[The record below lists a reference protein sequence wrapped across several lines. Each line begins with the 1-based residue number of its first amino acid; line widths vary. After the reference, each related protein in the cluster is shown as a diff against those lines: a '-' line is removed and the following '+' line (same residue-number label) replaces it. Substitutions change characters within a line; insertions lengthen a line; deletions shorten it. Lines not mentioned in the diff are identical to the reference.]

1 MSLRDYIRIV
11 KRHFW
16 WIFGWGT
23 LIFLG
28 FLFYEAN
35 LKSIRYSAQAKFRV
49 VEQGVLRPMEAN
61 GKNRPAAG
69 AIKSPEI
76 DSDILIYGDAPDL
89 RQHKSRMMGQA
100 VIVDAVKRY
109 FEIEENHPQE
119 RRLDHHAWMQ
129 QAYPR
134 FSSKNPS
141 DEANINAFKECL
153 RITEN
158 YGDKTFFVQVHSTN
172 KYKVSWMLNA
182 FVESY
187 KIHEEARVKK
197 SSKDV
202 LSDNE
207 TRYEASKKRFQ
218 ELDMKRD
225 LHKEKLRKEYG
236 DGFGWHD
243 GTEGKQREKD
253 EILLRL
259 SGLNKESLQLKSEIQ
274 EFQVFEPDRW
284 LIEDGEG
291 HKIVELQ
298 NDLYSKRE
306 QLQQELAALR
316 VDFTDKHPNVVRKIA
331 ELNSL
336 NDAMPRLA
344 KEIIDNKLRNLKREL
359 SNKESLTARYKEDL
373 IRVNQE
379 IQVISEQERFF
390 TSLDDEQEK
399 IKGDLARLEQHI
411 DRLEDEL
418 TRSDDPIEL
427 LLFPPA
433 QGQLD
438 SVSPNMKYYV
448 MIFGILIGC
457 GFAYLLDYM
466 DDTIRTPHDV
476 EKFVGMRV
484 IGTVPLL
491 SRGEEKLLHRIALK
505 SPISEMMN
513 TLSMI
518 IQSWMLKMKGQSLLI
533 VSSKPSEGKS
543 TFITNLAV
551 AMCRGG
557 EKVVLI
563 DSDMRKPSL
572 HRFFGVDNS
581 VGLSNY
587 LEDSFTGDVDDSD
600 ESKIAKIVHHTDVEG
615 LFLIP
620 SGPIPS
626 NPVGLLKGENIDRL
640 LSHLKTYIGV
650 ILIDTPPLAMID
662 AGVLATKV
670 NAVVTVMDA
679 GKVSK
684 KEALAGKHLIE
695 NVGGNGIGVIL
706 NKVTLEGE
714 EYYYYFEGYSYY
726 YGNSRSRK
734 KKPV

>member
-1 MSLRDYIRIV
+1 MSLKDYIRIV

-16 WIFGWGT
+16 WIFGWAA

-28 FLFYEAN
+28 FFFYEGSI
-35 LKSIRYSAQAKFRV
+35 KKIRYSAEAKFRV
-49 VEQGVLRPMEAN
+49 LERGVQKPVADAGN
-61 GKNRPAAG
+61 GVSAG
-69 AIKSPEI
+69 AVKSPEI
-76 DSDILIYGDAPDL
+76 DSDILIYGDAPTL
-89 RQHKSRMMGQA
+89 REHKSRMLSQA
-100 VIVDAVKRY
+100 VLVEAVRLY
-109 FEIEENHPQE
+109 FEKESARPQE
-119 RRLDHHAWMQ
+119 RRMDHHAWMQ
-129 QAYPR
+129 TPYPI
-134 FSSKNPS
+134 FISENPS
-141 DEANINAFKECL
+141 DEPNIRAFRACL
-153 RITEN
+153 KITEN
-158 YGDKTFFVQVHSTN
+158 YSDKTFKIQAHSTN
-172 KYKVSWMLNA
+172 KYKVNWLLAS
-182 FVESY
+182 FIESY
-187 KIHEEARVKK
+187 KKHEEERVKK
-197 SSKDV
+197 STRGV

-207 TRYEASKKRFQ
+207 GRYEASKKRFG
-218 ELDMKRD
+218 EIDMKRD

-236 DGFGWHD
+236 DGFGWHN
-243 GTEGKQREKD
+243 GTEGKQD
-253 EILLRL
+253 ERAEIVTRL
-259 SGLNKESLQLKSEIQ
+259 GTLSKEILQLKSEIQ

-284 LIEDGEG
+284 LIDDGEG

-298 NDLYSKRE
+298 NELYSKRE
-306 QLQQELAALR
+306 ELQQELASLR
-316 VDFTDKHPNVVRKIA
+316 VDFTDKHPKVVRKLA

-336 NDAMPRLA
+336 NEAFPRLA
-344 KEIIDNKLRNLKREL
+344 KEIVDKKLRTLNRQL
-359 SNKESLTARYKEDL
+359 SNKESLELKFKEDL

-379 IQVISEQERFF
+379 IQVVSEQQRIFSSMDE
-390 TSLDDEQEK
+390 EQEK
-399 IKGDLARLEQHI
+399 IKGDLARMEQHI

-427 LLFPPA
+427 LALPPSVGA
-433 QGQLD
+433 LE

-448 MIFGILIGC
+448 LFFGLAIGFA
-457 GFAYLLDYM
+457 FAYLLDYM

-587 LEDSFTGDVDDSD
+587 LEDSYADGVEDSD
-600 ESKIAKIVHHTDVEG
+600 EAKIAKIVHHTDVEG

>member
-1 MSLRDYIRIV
+1 MSLKDYIRII
-11 KRHFW
+11 KRHAG
-16 WIFGWGT
+16 WIVGWAA

-28 FLFYEAN
+28 YLLYENN
-35 LKSIRYSAQAKFRV
+35 LRSIRYTAEVKFRV
-49 VEQGVLRPMEAN
+49 VESGVT
-61 GKNRPAAG
+61 KPATNAKT
-69 AIKSPEI
+69 AAAVKTPEV
-76 DSDILIYGDAPDL
+76 DSDVLVYGDTPGL
-89 RQHKSRMMGQA
+89 REHKSRMRGQA
-100 VIVDAVKRY
+100 VIVGAIKRY
-109 FEIEENHPQE
+109 FEMENAHPQE
-119 RRLDHHAWMQ
+119 KRMDQQAWMQ
-129 QAYPR
+129 VAYPR
-134 FSSKNPS
+134 FVSENPS
-141 DEANINAFKECL
+141 DDANIRAFNECL
-153 RITEN
+153 IITEN
-158 YGDKTFFVQVHSTN
+158 YSDKTFMVQSHSTN
-172 KYKVSWMLNA
+172 RYKVTWIL
-182 FVESY
+182 ESFLASY
-187 KIHEEARVKK
+187 REQEDSRIKK
-197 SSKDV
+197 STRDV
-202 LSDNE
+202 LANNE
-207 TRYEASKKRFQ
+207 GRFNTSKNRYA
-218 ELDMKRD
+218 ELDQKR
-225 LHKEKLRKEYG
+225 EMQREQLRKQYG
-236 DGFGWHD
+236 DGFAWSD
-243 GTEGKQREKD
+243 GTERKQVEKEGIVEKISEVD
-253 EILLRL
+253 KSIV
-259 SGLNKESLQLKSEIQ
+259 QLTSEIQ
-274 EFQVFEPDRW
+274 EFEVFEPDRW
-284 LIEDGEG
+284 LIDDGEG

-298 NDLYSKRE
+298 NDLFSKRE
-306 QLQQELAALR
+306 TLQQELASLR
-316 VDFTDKHPNVVRKIA
+316 VDFTDKHPKVVRKLA

-336 NDAMPRLA
+336 NEAFPKLA
-344 KEIIDNKLRNLKREL
+344 EEIVSKKLRTLKRDL
-359 SNKESLTARYKEDL
+359 NNKTGLKSKLEEDL
-373 IRVNQE
+373 LRINQE
-379 IQVISEQERFF
+379 IKIIIKEQGFF
-390 TSLDDEQEK
+390 KSLDDEQEK
-399 IKGDLARLEQHI
+399 LKNDFTRLEQHI
-411 DRLEDEL
+411 DKLKEEES
-418 TRSDDPIEL
+418 RSGEPLEL
-427 LLFPPA
+427 LVDAPKEGVL
-433 QGQLD
+433 QNNSQ
-438 SVSPNMKYYV
+438 NMKFYV
-448 MIFGILIGC
+448 LIFGVVIGF

-581 VGLSNY
+581 IGLSNY
-587 LEDSFTGDVDDSD
+587 LEDTFGEDVEDSD
-600 ESKIAKIVHHTDVEG
+600 EAKIAKIVHHTEVEG

-670 NAVVTVMDA
+670 SAVVTVMDA
-679 GKVSK
+679 GKVTK

-726 YGNSRSRK
+726 YGNSRARRK
-734 KKPV
+734 KSV

>member
-1 MSLRDYIRIV
+1 M
-11 KRHFW
+11 
-16 WIFGWGT
+16 
-23 LIFLG
+23 
-28 FLFYEAN
+28 FYENN
-35 LKSIRYSAQAKFRV
+35 LKKIRYTAEVKFRV
-49 VEQGVLRPMEAN
+49 VASGVT
-61 GKNRPAAG
+61 KPAVNPKTAA
-69 AIKSPEI
+69 AIKTSEV
-76 DSDILIYGDAPDL
+76 DSDVLVYGDSPDL
-89 RQHKSRMMGQA
+89 REHKSRMRGQA
-100 VIVDAVKRY
+100 VIVGAIKRY
-109 FEIEENHPQE
+109 FEMENAHPQE
-119 RRLDHHAWMQ
+119 KRMDQQAWMQ
-129 QAYPR
+129 PAYPR
-134 FSSKNPS
+134 FVSENPS
-141 DEANINAFKECL
+141 DDANIRAFNECL
-153 RITEN
+153 IISEN
-158 YGDKTFFVQVHSTN
+158 YSDKTFLVQAHSTN
-172 KYKVSWMLNA
+172 RYKVTWMLEA
-182 FVESY
+182 FLASY
-187 KIHEEARVKK
+187 REQEDSRIKK
-197 SSKDV
+197 STRDV
-202 LSDNE
+202 LSNNE
-207 TRYEASKKRFQ
+207 QRFNVSKTRYG
-218 ELDMKRD
+218 ELDQKR
-225 LHKEKLRKEYG
+225 EMQREQLRKQYG
-236 DGFGWHD
+236 DGFAWSD
-243 GTEGKQREKD
+243 GTERKQVEKEGLVEKINEVD
-253 EILLRL
+253 KSIVQL
-259 SGLNKESLQLKSEIQ
+259 SSEIQ
-274 EFQVFEPDRW
+274 EFEVFEPDRW
-284 LIEDGEG
+284 LIDDGEG

-298 NDLYSKRE
+298 NDLFSKRE
-306 QLQQELAALR
+306 TLQQELASLR
-316 VDFTDKHPNVVRKIA
+316 VDFTDKHPKVVRKLA

-336 NDAMPRLA
+336 NEAFPKLA
-344 KEIIDNKLRNLKREL
+344 AEIVSKKLRTLKRDL
-359 SNKESLTARYKEDL
+359 TNKTTLKTKLEEDL
-373 IRVNQE
+373 VRINQE
-379 IQVISEQERFF
+379 IKIIIKEQGFF
-390 TSLDDEQEK
+390 KSLDDEQEK
-399 IKGDLARLEQHI
+399 LKGDIARLEQHI
-411 DRLEDEL
+411 DKLKEEESRTGAPL
-418 TRSDDPIEL
+418 EL
-427 LLFPPA
+427 LVDAPKEGVL
-433 QGQLD
+433 QSNSQ
-438 SVSPNMKYYV
+438 NMKFYV
-448 MIFGILIGC
+448 LIFGVVIGF

-581 VGLSNY
+581 IGLSNY
-587 LEDSFTGDVDDSD
+587 LEDSFGEDVEDSD
-600 ESKIAKIVHHTDVEG
+600 EAKIAKIVHHTEVEG

-670 NAVVTVMDA
+670 SAVVTVMDA
-679 GKVSK
+679 GKVTK

-726 YGNSRSRK
+726 YGNSRARRK
-734 KKPV
+734 KSV

>member
-1 MSLRDYIRIV
+1 M
-11 KRHFW
+11 
-16 WIFGWGT
+16 
-23 LIFLG
+23 
-28 FLFYEAN
+28 FYEAN
-35 LKSIRYSAQAKFRV
+35 LKSIRFSAQSKFRV
-49 VEQGVLRPMEAN
+49 LDMGVLKPVDPDAKRRP
-61 GKNRPAAG
+61 GAG
-69 AIKSPEI
+69 AVKTAEV
-76 DSDILIYGDAPDL
+76 DNDILIYGDTPSL
-89 RQHKSRMMGQA
+89 REHKSRMLSQA
-100 VIVDAVKRY
+100 VIVDAVRMY
-109 FEIEENHPQE
+109 FEKEKQFPQQ
-119 RRLDHHAWMQ
+119 RRLDRHAWMQ
-129 QAYPR
+129 KAFPT
-134 FSSKNPS
+134 FVSENPS
-141 DEANINAFKECL
+141 DEGNIRAFKQCL
-153 RITEN
+153 SISEN
-158 YGDKTFFVQVHSTN
+158 YGDKTFIVRAHSTN
-172 KYKVSWMLNA
+172 KYKVNWILTS
-182 FVESY
+182 FIDSY
-187 KIHEEARVKK
+187 KKNEEQRVKK

-207 TRYEASKKRFQ
+207 SRYEAKKKRYQ
-218 ELDMKRD
+218 EIDDKRD

-236 DGFGWHD
+236 DGFSWQD
-243 GTEGKQREKD
+243 GTETKQREKE
-253 EILLRL
+253 EIISRISQL
-259 SGLNKESLQLKSEIQ
+259 GKESLQLKSEIQ

-298 NDLYSKRE
+298 NELYSKRE
-306 QLQQELAALR
+306 QLRQELESLR
-316 VDFTDKHPNVVRKIA
+316 VDFTDKHPKVVRKLA

-336 NDAMPRLA
+336 NDAFPRLA
-344 KEIIDNKLRNLKREL
+344 KEIVENKLRTLNRQL
-359 SNKESLTARYKEDL
+359 SNKEDLEVRFKEDL
-373 IRVNQE
+373 LRVNQE
-379 IQVISEQERFF
+379 IQVISEQERYFNG
-390 TSLDDEQEK
+390 LDEEQEE
-399 IKGDLARLEQHI
+399 IKGDMARLEQHI

-418 TRSDDPIEL
+418 TRSDDPVEL
-427 LLFPPA
+427 LIFPPA

-438 SVSPNMKYYV
+438 SLSPNMKYY
-448 MIFGILIGC
+448 ILLFGVVIGF

-543 TFITNLAV
+543 TFITNLSV

-587 LEDSFTGDVDDSD
+587 LEGSFSNDVDESD
-600 ESKIAKIVHHTDVEG
+600 EARIAKIVHHTDVEG

>member
-1 MSLRDYIRIV
+1 MSLKDYIRIL

-16 WIFGWGT
+16 WIFGWGL
-23 LIFLG
+23 LIFFG
-28 FLFYEAN
+28 YLFYEQN
-35 LKSIRYSAQAKFRV
+35 LKSIRYVASAKFSLPHM
-49 VEQGVLRPMEAN
+49 QTSSSGQRPKN
-61 GKNRPAAG
+61 GAVKTADTSG
-69 AIKSPEI
+69 
-76 DSDILIYGDAPDL
+76 DILIYGDQPDL
-89 RQHKSRMMGQA
+89 RIHKTRMYGNPVM
-100 VIVDAVKRY
+100 IVALRKY
-109 FEIEENHPQE
+109 FEIRAKHQDERMMDHP
-119 RRLDHHAWMQ
+119 AWFQ
-129 QAYPR
+129 NPYPT
-134 FSSKNPS
+134 FVSDNPT
-141 DEANINAFKECL
+141 EIANIKAFSAC
-153 RITEN
+153 INISEN
-158 YGDKTFFVQVHSTN
+158 YRDQSFVIQAHSTN
-172 KYKVSWMLNA
+172 RHKVNWMIKSFLDA
-182 FVESY
+182 YEE
-187 KIHEEARVKK
+187 HEAERMQK
-197 SSKDV
+197 STKDV
-202 LSDNE
+202 LDKNIK
-207 TRYEASKKRFQ
+207 RYEDHQKDFEDIDRDREMKKEQLFKQYGTNIAWEDGAERKY
-218 ELDMKRD
+218 EERD
-225 LHKEKLRKEYG
+225 SVLAKLSEVNKNLV
-236 DGFGWHD
+236 
-243 GTEGKQREKD
+243 T
-253 EILLRL
+253 L
-259 SGLNKESLQLKSEIQ
+259 SSEIQ
-274 EFQVFEPDRW
+274 EFEVYEPDRW

-298 NDLYSKRE
+298 NELYAKRE
-306 QLQQELAALR
+306 GMQQELASLR
-316 VDFTDKHPNVVRKIA
+316 VDFTDKHPKVVRKLA

-336 NDAMPRLA
+336 NEAFPRLA
-344 KEIIDNKLRNLKREL
+344 QAIIDRKVRSLSREL
-359 SNKESLTARYKEDL
+359 KNSTSLKSKMEEDL
-373 IRVNQE
+373 LRLNGE
-379 IQVISEQERFF
+379 IEVILKQKRIF
-390 TSLDDEQEK
+390 DDMDGRQGKFRED
-399 IKGDLARLEQHI
+399 IARLEEHI
-411 DRLEDEL
+411 DGLQDDL
-418 TRSDDPIEL
+418 TRKKASMEIHR
-427 LLFPPA
+427 PA
-433 QGQLD
+433 PKEGIQQTE
-438 SVSPNMKYYV
+438 SPNMKYYIL
-448 MIFGILIGC
+448 IFGVIVGFA
-457 GFAYLLDYM
+457 FAYLLDYL
-466 DDTIRTPHDV
+466 DDTIKTPHDV

-587 LEDSFTGDVDDSD
+587 LEDSFEDSVE
-600 ESKIAKIVHHTDVEG
+600 ESEEARIAKIVHHTEVEG

-626 NPVGLLKGENIDRL
+626 NPVGLLKSENIDRL

-670 NAVVTVMDA
+670 SAVVTVMDA
-679 GKVSK
+679 GKVTK

-695 NVGGNGIGVIL
+695 NVGGNGIGVVL

-726 YGNSRSRK
+726 YGNSRARK